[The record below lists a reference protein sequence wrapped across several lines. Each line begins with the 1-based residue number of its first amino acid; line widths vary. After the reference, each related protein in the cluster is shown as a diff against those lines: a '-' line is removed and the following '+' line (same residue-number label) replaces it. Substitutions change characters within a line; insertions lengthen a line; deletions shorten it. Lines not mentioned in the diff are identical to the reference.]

1 MNNYLLYKNL
11 FNTYEF
17 QISLLPI
24 WNSSSKIY
32 YFNFSFEFYIDLN
45 NYSIIS
51 GNDMVKL
58 VLSLFPNYKNLLLN
72 YKSKEIN
79 IIKSNTILNDFLN
92 DRILNFKN
100 IDLITKEIIADDND
114 IKEIILKHYKKSIQ
128 KGNIL

>member
-100 IDLITKEIIADDND
+100 IDLITKEIIADDT
-114 IKEIILKHYKKSIQ
+114 
-128 KGNIL
+128 